1 MVSLRTVEG
10 SVTNDDQTSVGY
22 NADNGEMWVE
32 APAGVG
38 LTSIN
43 MDSAAGIFS
52 GEPVE
57 NLGGSFDND
66 TDEDEDQP

>member
-1 MVSLRTVEG
+1 
-10 SVTNDDQTSVGY
+10 
-22 NADNGEMWVE
+22 MWVE

-66 TDEDEDQP
+66 TDDNIFKGCFGCVFGTLDLGRVAPPD